1 MTQTAALLGMY
12 AAALALSI
20 AGCTSHTSSAPGG
33 KKSFGTVDGKE
44 VFLYTLRNAHGME
57 ARITNY
63 GGIIVSLIV
72 PDKNGKPGDIVLGYD
87 TLAGYLRTT
96 PYFGAIVGRYA
107 NRIGKAR
114 FSLNGK
120 EYALAANDGTNTLH
134 GGLKAFDKV
143 VWTVDET
150 YAPAEPSLALTY
162 VSKDGEEGFPGT
174 LKVRVVYTVT
184 DSNALRIEYFATSDA
199 PTVLNLTNH
208 SYFNL
213 ADSGRTAVLGHELLL
228 DAGRFTPIDAGLIPT
243 GEMRSVAGT
252 PLDFRTSSQI
262 GARIEAKDEQ
272 LLLARGYDHNWII
285 DRTGNG
291 LVRAARV
298 AEPKS
303 GRVMEVW
310 TTEPGIQFYTGNFLD
325 GTITG
330 KNGVAYQRRAA
341 FCLETQHFPDSPN
354 RPEFPTTVL
363 NPGETFTSTTVYS
376 FATQ

>member
-12 AAALALSI
+12 AAALALSF

-87 TLAGYLRTT
+87 SLAGYLRTT

-243 GEMRSVAGT
+243 GEMRSVAVT
-252 PLDFRTSSQI
+252 PMDFHTLSQI

-272 LLLARGYDHNWII
+272 LRLARGYDPNWLI

-330 KNGVAYQRRAA
+330 KNGVAYKRRAA

>member
-12 AAALALSI
+12 AAALALSV
-20 AGCTSHTSSAPGG
+20 AGCTSHTSSTPGG
-33 KKSFGTVDGKE
+33 KNSFGTVDGKE

-63 GGIIVSLIV
+63 GGILVSLIV
-72 PDKNGKPGDIVLGYD
+72 PDKNGKPGDIVLGFD
-87 TLAGYLRTT
+87 SLAGYLRTT

-120 EYALAANDGTNTLH
+120 EYTLAANDGTNTLH

-252 PLDFRTSSQI
+252 PMDFHTLSQI

-272 LLLARGYDHNWII
+272 LRLARGYDHNWII

-330 KNGVAYQRRAA
+330 KNGVVYQRRAA
-341 FCLETQHFPDSPN
+341 LCLETQHFPDSPN

-363 NPGETFTSTTVYS
+363 NPGETFTSTTGYS
-376 FATQ
+376 FATE

>member
-12 AAALALSI
+12 AAALALSV
-20 AGCTSHTSSAPGG
+20 AGCTSHTSSTPGG
-33 KKSFGTVDGKE
+33 KNSFGTVDGKE

-63 GGIIVSLIV
+63 GGILVSLIV
-72 PDKNGKPGDIVLGYD
+72 PDKNGKPGDIVLGFD
-87 TLAGYLRTT
+87 SLAGYLRTT

-120 EYALAANDGTNTLH
+120 EYTLAANDGTNTLH

-162 VSKDGEEGFPGT
+162 VSNVGEDGFPGT

-199 PTVLNLTNH
+199 PTVLNLTIH

-213 ADSGRTAVLGHELLL
+213 ADSGRTDILGHELLL

-252 PLDFRTSSQI
+252 PMDFHTLSQI

-272 LLLARGYDHNWII
+272 LRLARGYDHNWII

-330 KNGVAYQRRAA
+330 KNGVVYQRRAA
-341 FCLETQHFPDSPN
+341 LCLETQHFPDSPN

-376 FATQ
+376 FATK

>member
-1 MTQTAALLGMY
+1 
-12 AAALALSI
+12 
-20 AGCTSHTSSAPGG
+20 
-33 KKSFGTVDGKE
+33 
-44 VFLYTLRNAHGME
+44 ME

>member
-12 AAALALSI
+12 AAALALSF

-330 KNGVAYQRRAA
+330 KNGVVYQRRAA
-341 FCLETQHFPDSPN
+341 LCLETQHFPDSPN

-376 FATQ
+376 FATK

>member
-12 AAALALSI
+12 AAALALSF

-87 TLAGYLRTT
+87 SLAGYLRTT

-252 PLDFRTSSQI
+252 PMDFHTLSQI

-272 LLLARGYDHNWII
+272 LLRARGYDHNWII

-330 KNGVAYQRRAA
+330 KNGVVYQRRAA
-341 FCLETQHFPDSPN
+341 LCLETQHFPDSPN